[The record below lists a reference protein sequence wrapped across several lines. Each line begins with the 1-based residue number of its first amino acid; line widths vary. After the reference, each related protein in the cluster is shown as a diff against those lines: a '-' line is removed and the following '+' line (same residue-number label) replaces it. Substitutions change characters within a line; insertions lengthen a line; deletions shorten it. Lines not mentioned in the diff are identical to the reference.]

1 MENVL
6 EYGSEK
12 KTVHY
17 GGNDDKTKSHK
28 YNLDNRVFIV
38 TPVYRDNGENPKNIL
53 IKLMREEAQVKN
65 AKH

>member
-1 MENVL
+1 MENAL
-6 EYGSEK
+6 EYGNEI
-12 KTVHY
+12 KTVPFC
-17 GGNDDKTKSHK
+17 GRDDKPKSHE

-38 TPVYRDNGENPKNIL
+38 TPVYRDNGENTKNIL

>member
-6 EYGSEK
+6 EYGNEI
-12 KTVHY
+12 KTVSFD
-17 GGNDDKTKSHK
+17 GGNDKPESHE
-28 YNLDNRVFIV
+28 YNLENRIFIV
-38 TPVYRDNGENPKNIL
+38 TPVYRDNGENTKNIL